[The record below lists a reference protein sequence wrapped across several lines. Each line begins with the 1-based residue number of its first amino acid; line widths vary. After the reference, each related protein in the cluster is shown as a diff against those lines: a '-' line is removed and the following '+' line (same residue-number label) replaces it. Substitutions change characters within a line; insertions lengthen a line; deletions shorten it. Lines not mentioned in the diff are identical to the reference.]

1 MLALSAFPLTKVQM
15 EGNQKHDATNMQ
27 VDENVQVGFMQHV
40 DLPNSDPAYED
51 FLARKLFGSWANVLP
66 GNLDLVTI
74 PKLWANFFMG
84 LLLKPDS
91 FDWAKKFL
99 TLDAV
104 TMLVEPNMETVSL

>member
-74 PKLWANFFMG
+74 PKL
-84 LLLKPDS
+84 
-91 FDWAKKFL
+91 
-99 TLDAV
+99 
-104 TMLVEPNMETVSL
+104 